1 MSRNIAISSYL
12 ATLIDDFEK
21 YPEEKI
27 VEIAKTSIVEFIQ
40 TSGMNN
46 DQLAFKA
53 MIIGAKAGMSIDSE
67 EMNEKEKQL
76 VTDVFGDYYNG
87 DMEAIYEIFNKK
99 MPESELEFIRM
110 VGGTPIGMSL
120 LKYILAFAYIDGE
133 MDSVTAK
140 MLDEAFAVSLMT
152 TSYE

>member
-12 ATLIDDFEK
+12 AALIDDFEK

-76 VTDVFGDYYNG
+76 VKDVFGDYYNG

-99 MPESELEFIRM
+99 MPASELEFIRM

-140 MLDEAFAVSLMT
+140 MLDEAFAVSMMATL
-152 TSYE
+152 